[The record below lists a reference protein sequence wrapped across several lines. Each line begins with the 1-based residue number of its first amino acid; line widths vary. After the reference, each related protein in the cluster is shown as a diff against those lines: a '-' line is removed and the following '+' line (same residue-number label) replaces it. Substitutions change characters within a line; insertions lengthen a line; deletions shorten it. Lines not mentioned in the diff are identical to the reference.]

1 MPSRLA
7 PHLAALLAALVTL
20 LTSSAARAWVETEL
34 LSAESRVEIHRDG
47 TAHVQ
52 HKVSFRVRGGPL
64 RFLDL
69 SISDRQISVSG
80 TASLATA
87 GDAATP
93 MMPVPVSID
102 QKPDGDVRV
111 EIDEKRGVRKGVY
124 NLDFGYDVDLLQ
136 AGGLTRDGSMLKV
149 TWMGPKWQDGIDNVK
164 CVLAVPASAT
174 APRPAYDTH
183 DDTTDEAGSSTVG
196 SYLTTIARL
205 PEFDEVTLIRP
216 HVARGESVPWAVRID
231 PSAIGDVN
239 DPRLHAQDQT
249 RSAAPVPPEQRV
261 LFLGAAA
268 LLALT
273 ASIGLAVKHRQVTA
287 ACKSRGVIPRPLV
300 PLGIG
305 LRVALAGPLLALG
318 VGAQVW
324 LADPTAGSIVV
335 LAVVALTA
343 YRTPAARSAP
353 RGPGRWL
360 PLTDDQ
366 AFRVQKPSLSTWLD
380 VSTTSGKVVWLMG
393 TIAWG
398 AGVAATSRF
407 SIYHAHVL
415 ALDYVLVASLFWTG
429 LRKQLPADPVV
440 DAAPILGAL
449 ARSLRNHKALGE
461 VRVSAIARFATGA
474 SNPDELR
481 LSIRPRGGL
490 RGFRT
495 IEVGIAWAHGT
506 AGPVPF
512 PQALVR
518 VVDSSAC
525 HEAVTARVHKTRWL
539 RGRESYER
547 VLCLTP
553 TLPTLDHTMRLI
565 ESLVRIIRDPSPTVA
580 DRSVSPLSPQ
590 RQPRS
595 SLSRSSRKGAGM
607 SSRTSNAGTDA
618 LPLHT
623 TW

>member
-1 MPSRLA
+1 MPSRLT
-7 PHLAALLAALVTL
+7 PYLAALVASLVTL
-20 LTSSAARAWVETEL
+20 LATSAAQAWVETEL
-34 LSAESRVEIHRDG
+34 LGAESRVEIHRDG

-93 MMPVPVSID
+93 MMPVPVAID
-102 QKPDGDVRV
+102 QTPDGDVRV

-124 NLDFGYDVDLLQ
+124 NLEFGYDVDLLQ
-136 AGGLTRDGSMLKV
+136 AGGITRDGSMLKV

-183 DDTTDEAGSSTVG
+183 EDTLDGTGSGAVG

-231 PSAIGDVN
+231 PSAVGDVN

-249 RSAAPVPPEQRV
+249 SSATPVPPEHRA

-268 LLALT
+268 LVALT
-273 ASIGLAVKHRQVTA
+273 ASILLAAKHRQVMA
-287 ACKSRGVIPRPLV
+287 ACKSRGVIPRPLA

-305 LRVALAGPLLALG
+305 LRVALAGPLLAVG

-324 LADPTAGSIVV
+324 MADPTVGSIVV
-335 LAVVALTA
+335 LVVVALMA
-343 YRTPAARSAP
+343 YRTPAARNAP

-366 AFRVQKPSLSTWLD
+366 AFRVRQPSLPTWLD
-380 VSTTSGKVVWLMG
+380 VSTTSGKVVWLVS
-393 TIAWG
+393 TFAWG

-407 SIYHAHVL
+407 SIYHAHVV

-429 LRKQLPADPVV
+429 LRKQLPADAVA
-440 DAAPILGAL
+440 DAAPLLGAL
-449 ARSLRNHKALGE
+449 AHSLRNHKALGE

-474 SNPDELR
+474 STPDELR

-506 AGPVPF
+506 GGPVPF

-518 VVDSSAC
+518 VVDSSVC
-525 HEAVTARVHKTRWL
+525 HEAVTARMHKARWL
-539 RGRESYER
+539 RGREAYER
-547 VLCLTP
+547 VLSVTP
-553 TLPTLDHTMRLI
+553 TLPTLDHTVRLVA
-565 ESLVRIIRDPSPTVA
+565 SLVRIIRDPSPAVEA
-580 DRSVSPLSPQ
+580 RSGAPLGPQ

-595 SLSRSSRKGAGM
+595 SLSRSSRKAVGI

-618 LPLHT
+618 LPLHA